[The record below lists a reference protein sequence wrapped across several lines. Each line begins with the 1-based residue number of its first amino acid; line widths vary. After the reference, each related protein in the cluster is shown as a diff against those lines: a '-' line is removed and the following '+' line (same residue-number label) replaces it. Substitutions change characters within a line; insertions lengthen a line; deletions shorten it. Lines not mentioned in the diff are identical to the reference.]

1 MKALILAGG
10 DITLTDALKHTCQ
23 SADLIIAADS
33 GLRHAAVL
41 GVSPDIILGDFD
53 SVEASLLAHYPDTPT
68 KRHPPEKDLLDLEL
82 ALDYAQEQG
91 ATQHLIVGGLG
102 DRFDQSLAALLIAAR
117 RKREGCNVSLLS
129 GHRAVYL
136 LAGAETLT
144 LETPPQQL
152 FSLLSLDPV
161 STVGLRNAKYPL
173 QDPLK
178 DHALPFGVGL
188 GVSNE
193 VTRSPLEIDDKK
205 RAGGVGARGN
215 GVG

>member
-33 GLRHAAVL
+33 GLRYAAAL
-41 GVSPDIILGDFD
+41 GVAPDIIVGDFD
-53 SVEASLLAHYPDTPT
+53 SVEESVLARYPDISQ

-117 RKREGCNVSLLS
+117 RKRGGYDVSLLS

-136 LAGAETLT
+136 LAGEEVVR

-161 STVGLRNAKYPL
+161 STVSVNAKYPL
-173 QDPLK
+173 QNF
-178 DHALPFGVGL
+178 ALLFGVGL

-193 VTRSPLEIDDKK
+193 VTRSPLEITLK
-205 RAGGVGARGN
+205 GGLVVLVLEGTA
-215 GVG
+215 

>member
-33 GLRHAAVL
+33 GLRHAAAL
-41 GVSPDIILGDFD
+41 GVSPDIIVGDFD
-53 SVEASLLAHYPDTPT
+53 SVEESVLARYPDTPQ

-117 RKREGCNVSLLS
+117 RKQGGHDVSLLS

-136 LAGAETLT
+136 LTGGEVIR

-152 FSLLSLDPV
+152 FSLLSLAPV
-161 STVGLRNAKYPL
+161 STVSVDAKYPL
-173 QDPLK
+173 QDYT
-178 DHALPFGVGL
+178 LPFGVGL

-193 VTRSPLEIDDKK
+193 VTRSPLEVTL
-205 RAGGVGARGN
+205 RGGLVVLVLEEMA
-215 GVG
+215 